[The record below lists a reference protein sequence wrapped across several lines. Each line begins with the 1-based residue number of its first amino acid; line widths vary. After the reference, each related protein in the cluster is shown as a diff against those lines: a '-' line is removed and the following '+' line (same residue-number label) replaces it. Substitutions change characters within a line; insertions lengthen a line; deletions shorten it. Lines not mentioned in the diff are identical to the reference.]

1 MRKKTLKA
9 LAIGISLMMAVSA
22 CGSSE
27 PEPVTTAQSESEA
40 EAPVIKE
47 EEKSSEDDGKEEEET
62 EIEEEKPLL
71 TYSEEKDLKFN
82 DNYSVT
88 INAIRR
94 NPENQDDFDVID
106 SDWEI
111 SGITVEDS
119 EDGKVITVEQRVSG
133 YIWGNDDGS
142 VFKTDIS
149 LPGGLFCDTYTG
161 TIIPSTNM
169 VEDMQ
174 TEYATEIEWNGKTY
188 TIKREESAKWE
199 DGEWEPNPEGE
210 GHVLL
215 STLCIT
221 DILTVSNDY
230 DGLAL
235 ILSPLNEVGDSDL
248 ENAGVINEDE
258 KFILDVLEDD
268 GYLFSIAKAYES
280 LNGIS
285 MADALNGVDK
295 ASTESKETAK
305 ESATEKE
312 EKVSDT
318 KQNASTVHQ
327 HNYTSAVTK
336 EPCCGENGV
345 KTFTCAC
352 GDSYTES
359 IPALGH
365 QWVAKTE
372 VVNHPSQGHMETQTI
387 EKVTLYCG
395 CGAAFDNEADYDAHK
410 DYYNNQALDNYE
422 INDVDD
428 IFAALATNEEHGNH
442 HWDTTYETVNN
453 WVVDSEAWD
462 ETVTYNVCSVCG
474 AKQ

>member
-1 MRKKTLKA
+1 MKKKKLRFLAVCMAFLLA
-9 LAIGISLMMAVSA
+9 LSG
-22 CGSSE
+22 CGN
-27 PEPVTTAQSESEA
+27 TESE
-40 EAPVIKE
+40 ETVAPVQEKE
-47 EEKSSEDDGKEEEET
+47 EEPVAEPEDESEDEGKEEEEAAP
-62 EIEEEKPLL
+62 EPEPEEEKVL
-71 TYSEEKDLKFN
+71 TYTEEKELKFS
-82 DNYSVT
+82 DETSVT
-88 INAIRR
+88 ISGVRR

-188 TIKREESAKWE
+188 SIKREESAKWE

-235 ILSPLNEVGDSDL
+235 ILSPLTGVSDSDL
-248 ENAGVINEDE
+248 ENAGVIKEEE

-285 MADALNGVDK
+285 MADAMAGK
-295 ASTESKETAK
+295 AESTDSNEQ
-305 ESATEKE
+305 E

-462 ETVTYNVCSVCG
+462 ETITYNVCSVCG

>member
-1 MRKKTLKA
+1 MKNKKLKA
-9 LAIGISLMMAVSA
+9 LAIGLSLMMLSA
-22 CGSSE
+22 CGSAE

-40 EAPVIKE
+40 EAPVIE
-47 EEKSSEDDGKEEEET
+47 EESNSEDDGKEEEEA
-62 EIEEEKPLL
+62 EPEEEKPLL

-133 YIWGNDDGS
+133 YIWGNNDGS

-149 LPGGLFCDTYTG
+149 LPGGLFCDVYTG

-188 TIKREESAKWE
+188 SIKREESAKWE
-199 DGEWEPNPEGE
+199 DGEWGPNPEGE

-235 ILSPLNEVGDSDL
+235 ILSPLTGVSDSDL
-248 ENAGVINEDE
+248 ENAGVIKEEE

-285 MADALNGVDK
+285 MADAMAGK
-295 ASTESKETAK
+295 AESIDSNEQ
-305 ESATEKE
+305 E
-312 EKVSDT
+312 EKVSNT

-345 KTFTCAC
+345 KTFTCSC

-387 EKVTLYCG
+387 EHTVIKCACGFETDSVEAWGAHRDEMARMASEASAGGDIDDFFASLAYDIGDHNYC
-395 CGAAFDNEADYDAHK
+395 DE
-410 DYYNNQALDNYE
+410 
-422 INDVDD
+422 
-428 IFAALATNEEHGNH
+428 
-442 HWDTTYETVNN
+442 TTWETVNN

>member
-1 MRKKTLKA
+1 MKKKTLKA
-9 LAIGISLMMAVSA
+9 LAIGLSLMMLSA
-22 CGSSE
+22 CGSAE

-40 EAPVIKE
+40 EEEAPVIE
-47 EEKSSEDDGKEEEET
+47 EENNSEDDGKEEEET

-149 LPGGLFCDTYTG
+149 LPGGLFCDVYTG

-188 TIKREESAKWE
+188 SIKREESAKWE

-235 ILSPLNEVGDSDL
+235 ILSPLTGVSDSDL
-248 ENAGVINEDE
+248 ENAGVINEEE
-258 KFILDVLEDD
+258 KFILDVLEED

-285 MADALNGVDK
+285 MADALSGK
-295 ASTESKETAK
+295 AESIDSNEQ
-305 ESATEKE
+305 E
-312 EKVSDT
+312 EKVSNT

-345 KTFTCAC
+345 KTFTCSC

-395 CGAAFDNEADYDAHK
+395 CGAAFDNEDDYWAHRT
-410 DYYNNQALDNYE
+410 YYENQALDNSDAD
-422 INDVDD
+422 NLDD
-428 IFAALATNEEHGNH
+428 IFADLSYGVGEHGYH
-442 HWDTTYETVNN
+442 LYETTYETVNN

>member
-1 MRKKTLKA
+1 MKKKTLKA
-9 LAIGISLMMAVSA
+9 LALGISLMMAVSA

-40 EAPVIKE
+40 EEEAPIVE
-47 EEKSSEDDGKEEEET
+47 EESNSEDDGKEEEET

-71 TYSEEKDLKFN
+71 TYSEEKELKFN

-88 INAIRR
+88 ISAIRR

-149 LPGGLFCDTYTG
+149 LPGGLFCDVYTG

-174 TEYATEIEWNGKTY
+174 TEYATEIEWDGKTY
-188 TIKREESAKWE
+188 SIKREESAKWE

-235 ILSPLNEVGDSDL
+235 ILSPLTGVSDSDL
-248 ENAGVINEDE
+248 ENAGVINEEE

-280 LNGIS
+280 LNGVS
-285 MADALNGVDK
+285 MADALSDK
-295 ASTESKETAK
+295 AESIDSNEQ
-305 ESATEKE
+305 E

-372 VVNHPSQGHMETQTI
+372 VVNHPSQGHMETQQI
-387 EKVTLYCG
+387 EHTVIKCACGFETDSVEAWGAHRDEMARMASEASAGGDIDDFFASLAYDIGDHNYC
-395 CGAAFDNEADYDAHK
+395 DE
-410 DYYNNQALDNYE
+410 
-422 INDVDD
+422 
-428 IFAALATNEEHGNH
+428 
-442 HWDTTYETVNN
+442 TTWETVNN

>member
-1 MRKKTLKA
+1 MKNKKLKA
-9 LAIGISLMMAVSA
+9 LAIGLSLMMLSA

-27 PEPVTTAQSESEA
+27 PEPVTTAQSESEVE
-40 EAPVIKE
+40 EAAPIVE
-47 EEKSSEDDGKEEEET
+47 EENNSEDDGKEEEES
-62 EIEEEKPLL
+62 EPEEEKPLL
-71 TYSEEKDLKFN
+71 TYSEEQNLKFN

-133 YIWGNDDGS
+133 YIWGNNDGS

-149 LPGGLFCDTYTG
+149 LPGGLFCDVYTG

-188 TIKREESAKWE
+188 SIKREESAKWE

-235 ILSPLNEVGDSDL
+235 ILSPLTGVSDSDL
-248 ENAGVINEDE
+248 ENAGVINDEE

-280 LNGIS
+280 LNGVS
-285 MADALNGVDK
+285 MADAMADK
-295 ASTESKETAK
+295 AESIDSNEQ
-305 ESATEKE
+305 E

-387 EKVTLYCG
+387 EHTVIKCACGFETDSVEAWGAHRDEMARMASEASAGGDIDDFFASLAYDIGDHNYC
-395 CGAAFDNEADYDAHK
+395 DE
-410 DYYNNQALDNYE
+410 
-422 INDVDD
+422 
-428 IFAALATNEEHGNH
+428 
-442 HWDTTYETVNN
+442 TTWETVNN

>member
-1 MRKKTLKA
+1 MKKKTLKA
-9 LAIGISLMMAVSA
+9 LALGISLMMAVSA

-40 EAPVIKE
+40 EEEAPIVE
-47 EEKSSEDDGKEEEET
+47 EESNSEDDGKEEEET

-149 LPGGLFCDTYTG
+149 LPGGLFCDVYTG

-174 TEYATEIEWNGKTY
+174 TEYATEIEWDGKTY
-188 TIKREESAKWE
+188 SIKREESAKWE

-235 ILSPLNEVGDSDL
+235 ILSPLTGVSDSDL
-248 ENAGVINEDE
+248 ENAGVINEEE

-280 LNGIS
+280 LNGVS
-285 MADALNGVDK
+285 MADALSDK
-295 ASTESKETAK
+295 AESIDSNEQ
-305 ESATEKE
+305 E

-372 VVNHPSQGHMETQTI
+372 VVNHPSQGHMETQQI
-387 EKVTLYCG
+387 EHTVIKCACGFETDSVEAWGAHRDEMARMASEASAGGDIDDFFASLAYDIGDHNYC
-395 CGAAFDNEADYDAHK
+395 DE
-410 DYYNNQALDNYE
+410 
-422 INDVDD
+422 
-428 IFAALATNEEHGNH
+428 
-442 HWDTTYETVNN
+442 TTWETVNN

>member
-1 MRKKTLKA
+1 MKKKKLRFLTVCMVCL
-9 LAIGISLMMAVSA
+9 MAVSG
-22 CGSSE
+22 CGN
-27 PEPVTTAQSESEA
+27 TESEETA
-40 EAPVIKE
+40 APVQEKE
-47 EEKSSEDDGKEEEET
+47 EEPVAEPEDESEDEGKEEEEAAP
-62 EIEEEKPLL
+62 EPEPEEEKVL
-71 TYSEEKDLKFN
+71 TYAEEKELKFS
-82 DNYSVT
+82 DETSVT
-88 INAIRR
+88 ISGVRR
-94 NPENQDDFDVID
+94 NPENLDDFDVID
-106 SDWEI
+106 SEWEI

-161 TIIPSTNM
+161 AIIPATNM

-174 TEYATEIEWNGKTY
+174 TEHTTEIKWDGKTY

-199 DGEWEPNPEGE
+199 DGEWGPNPEGE
-210 GHVLL
+210 GYVLL
-215 STLCIT
+215 STLYIT
-221 DILTVSNDY
+221 NILTVSNDY
-230 DGLAL
+230 DGLAM
-235 ILSPLNEVGDSDL
+235 ILSPLTGVSDSDL
-248 ENAGVINEDE
+248 ENAGVINEEE
-258 KFILDVLEDD
+258 KYILDVLEDD

-280 LNGIS
+280 LNGVS
-285 MADALNGVDK
+285 MADAMAGK
-295 ASTESKETAK
+295 AESTDSKEQ
-305 ESATEKE
+305 E

-372 VVNHPSQGHMETQTI
+372 VINHPSQGHMETQQI
-387 EKVTLYCG
+387 EHTVIKCACG
-395 CGAAFDNEADYDAHK
+395 FETDSVEAWGAHK
-410 DYYNNQALDNYE
+410 EEIARMASEASAGGDIDDFFASLAYDIGDHNYCDE
-422 INDVDD
+422 
-428 IFAALATNEEHGNH
+428 
-442 HWDTTYETVNN
+442 TTYETINN

>member
-1 MRKKTLKA
+1 MKKKKLSF
-9 LAIGISLMMAVSA
+9 LAVCMAFLMVVSGCGNTESEEAVA
-22 CGSSE
+22 PVQGKVEEPVAE
-27 PEPVTTAQSESEA
+27 PEETVG
-40 EAPVIKE
+40 
-47 EEKSSEDDGKEEEET
+47 EDEGKEEEEV
-62 EIEEEKPLL
+62 EPESEPEEEKVL
-71 TYSEEKDLKFN
+71 TYTEEKELKFS
-82 DNYSVT
+82 DETSVT
-88 INAIRR
+88 ISGVRR

-133 YIWGNDDGS
+133 YIWGNNDGS

-149 LPGGLFCDTYTG
+149 LPGGLFCDVYTG

-188 TIKREESAKWE
+188 SIKREESAKWE

-235 ILSPLNEVGDSDL
+235 ILSPLTGVSDSDL
-248 ENAGVINEDE
+248 ENAGVIKEEE

-285 MADALNGVDK
+285 MADAMADK
-295 ASTESKETAK
+295 AESIDSNEQ
-305 ESATEKE
+305 E

-365 QWVAKTE
+365 QWVTKTE

>member
-1 MRKKTLKA
+1 MLMKKKTLKA
-9 LAIGISLMMAVSA
+9 LALGISLMMAVSA

-40 EAPVIKE
+40 EEEAPIVE
-47 EEKSSEDDGKEEEET
+47 EESNSEDDGKEEEET

-71 TYSEEKDLKFN
+71 TYSEEKELKFN

-88 INAIRR
+88 ISAIRR

-149 LPGGLFCDTYTG
+149 LPGGLFCDVYTG

-174 TEYATEIEWNGKTY
+174 TEYATEIEWDGKTY
-188 TIKREESAKWE
+188 SIKREESAKWE

-235 ILSPLNEVGDSDL
+235 ILSPLTGVSDSDL
-248 ENAGVINEDE
+248 ENAGVINEEE

-280 LNGIS
+280 LNGVS
-285 MADALNGVDK
+285 MADALSDK
-295 ASTESKETAK
+295 AESIDSNEQ
-305 ESATEKE
+305 E

-372 VVNHPSQGHMETQTI
+372 VVNHPSQGHMETQQI
-387 EKVTLYCG
+387 EHTVIKCACGFETDSVEAWGAHRDEMARMASEASAGGDIDDFFASLAYDIGDHNYC
-395 CGAAFDNEADYDAHK
+395 DE
-410 DYYNNQALDNYE
+410 
-422 INDVDD
+422 
-428 IFAALATNEEHGNH
+428 
-442 HWDTTYETVNN
+442 TTWETVNN

>member
-1 MRKKTLKA
+1 MLMKKKTLKA
-9 LAIGISLMMAVSA
+9 LALGISLMMAVSA

-40 EAPVIKE
+40 EEEAPIVE
-47 EEKSSEDDGKEEEET
+47 EESNSEDDGKEEEET

-71 TYSEEKDLKFN
+71 TYSEEKELKFN

-88 INAIRR
+88 ISAIRR

-149 LPGGLFCDTYTG
+149 LPGGLFCDVYTG

-235 ILSPLNEVGDSDL
+235 ILSPLTGVSDSDL
-248 ENAGVINEDE
+248 ENAGVINEEE

-280 LNGIS
+280 LNGVS
-285 MADALNGVDK
+285 MADALSDK
-295 ASTESKETAK
+295 AESIDSNEQ
-305 ESATEKE
+305 E

-372 VVNHPSQGHMETQTI
+372 VVNHPSQGHMETQQI
-387 EKVTLYCG
+387 EHTVIKCACGFETDSVEAWGAHRDEMARMASEASAGGDIDDFFASLAYDIGDHNYC
-395 CGAAFDNEADYDAHK
+395 DE
-410 DYYNNQALDNYE
+410 
-422 INDVDD
+422 
-428 IFAALATNEEHGNH
+428 
-442 HWDTTYETVNN
+442 TTWETVNN